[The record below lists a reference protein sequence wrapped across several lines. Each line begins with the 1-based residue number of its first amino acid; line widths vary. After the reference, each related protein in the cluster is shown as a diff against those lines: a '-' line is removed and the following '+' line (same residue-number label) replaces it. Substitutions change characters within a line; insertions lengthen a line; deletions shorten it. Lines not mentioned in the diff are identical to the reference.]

1 MLTHRTHMPYYQQ
14 VAVLFWPI
22 LFFELWQVDRW
33 QAETGRQAF
42 VVVDRYGRAWVPYWE
57 GMRQHY
63 HLHGMDTE
71 AYAPSDIA
79 ALCPGWLSETL
90 TTADASASWGLWA
103 EPSSEQRRAYRPWI
117 SADSDIA
124 FNKAPLE
131 PG

>member
-63 HLHGMDTE
+63 HLHGMETE
-71 AYAPSDIA
+71 AYTPSDIA

-90 TTADASASWGLWA
+90 ITADASAGWGLWTEIA
-103 EPSSEQRRAYRPWI
+103 TCPIRAFRLWI
-117 SADSDIA
+117 PVSTGIGGSGGH
-124 FNKAPLE
+124 FE